1 MNSRSLD
8 TSPSTLALR
17 LAITALG
24 NSLLVAG
31 MNLWLPQYITILGG
45 VAAAI
50 IIGSLITL
58 LNATLRPLLKL
69 ATFPLALVWSLP
81 TTIGINVLF
90 LAVVHAIVLR
100 MDPEIVVLVISGG
113 LPGWIVLS
121 TIIGLCNWIIARI
134 SG

>member
-1 MNSRSLD
+1 
-8 TSPSTLALR
+8 
-17 LAITALG
+17 
-24 NSLLVAG
+24 